1 MSMAPLAWLTLI
13 GPPFVTILILRL
25 SNEPD
30 PLSSKSSIPVRLRI
44 DIFRISLAEV
54 LSSLMCQDGL
64 VLTVVVVASELTE
77 ELPEAGCETLF
88 DDSSDAETA
97 LTLA

>member
-1 MSMAPLAWLTLI
+1 M
-13 GPPFVTILILRL
+13 
-25 SNEPD
+25 
-30 PLSSKSSIPVRLRI
+30 PVRLRI

-64 VLTVVVVASELTE
+64 VLTGVVVAPEPAE
-77 ELPEAGCETLF
+77 ELLEASCETSF
-88 DDSSDAETA
+88 DDYSDAETA

>member
-25 SNEPD
+25 SNVPD
-30 PLSSKSSIPVRLRI
+30 PLSSKSSMPVRLRI

-64 VLTVVVVASELTE
+64 VLTGVVVASEPAE
-77 ELPEAGCETLF
+77 ELLEASCETLF